1 MYPTIRII
9 VAIVATL
16 IFLGGVVAIL
26 AGGGAILAGVQA
38 LVVGAIGILAVT
50 LERGR
55 YRSEHAER
63 ASAPAGPG
71 GGEDRPLE
79 PRFQRTEEAFF
90 DPTSG
95 RRMRVFLDP
104 QTGERRYQAEG

>member
-1 MYPTIRII
+1 MYGTIRII
-9 VAIVATL
+9 VAVVATL

-26 AGGGAILAGVQA
+26 AGGPTILPGIQA
-38 LVVGAIGILAVT
+38 LIIGGIGILAVT

-79 PRFQRTEEAFF
+79 ARFQRTEEAFI